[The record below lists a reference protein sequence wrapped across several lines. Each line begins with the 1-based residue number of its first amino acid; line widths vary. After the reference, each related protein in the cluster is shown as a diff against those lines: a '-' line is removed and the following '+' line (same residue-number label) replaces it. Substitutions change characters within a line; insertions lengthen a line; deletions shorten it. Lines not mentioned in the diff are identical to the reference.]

1 MTAKIAS
8 KTRVYRD
15 MKKFLNEVTYII
27 KDFPKD
33 QRYVVGDRIERTAID
48 SLHIIARV
56 YMGKDLKTR
65 INDMVE
71 LQSSLELLNTLIES
85 V

>member
-1 MTAKIAS
+1 MAAKIAS

-15 MKKFLNEVTYII
+15 MKKFLNEVIYII

-48 SLHIIARV
+48 HCKGLH
-56 YMGKDLKTR
+56 G
-65 INDMVE
+65 
-71 LQSSLELLNTLIES
+71 QGLENENR
-85 V
+85 